1 MTHNGWANY
10 ETWLFWSHMSN
21 DGYWYEEMH
30 RITKEHLEVED
41 AVSELGYA
49 LRDFMNDEI
58 HVHTKCD
65 LPIVFDMIEACFSEV
80 RWREIAENLLDD
92 YAPESED
99 EGALIIEFVTDES
112 KSES

>member
-1 MTHNGWANY
+1 MTHNGWENY

-21 DGYWYEEMH
+21 DGYWYNEMH
-30 RITKEHLEVED
+30 RLTRKCLDEDDAIYDLANHLE
-41 AVSELGYA
+41 AMM
-49 LRDFMNDEI
+49 RDEI
-58 HVHTKCD
+58 YIGFSSD
-65 LPIVFDMIEACFSEV
+65 LPILTDIVESVISEV

-92 YAPESED
+92 YKPETDE

>member
-10 ETWLFWSHMSN
+10 ETWLFWSHISN
-21 DGYWYEEMH
+21 DGWWYEEMH
-30 RITKEHLEVED
+30 RITKEHLNSED
-41 AVSELGYA
+41 SIHDLADA

-58 HVHTKCD
+58 YVHTTCD

-92 YAPESED
+92 YKSETD
-99 EGALIIEFVTDES
+99 EEGALIIEFVTDES